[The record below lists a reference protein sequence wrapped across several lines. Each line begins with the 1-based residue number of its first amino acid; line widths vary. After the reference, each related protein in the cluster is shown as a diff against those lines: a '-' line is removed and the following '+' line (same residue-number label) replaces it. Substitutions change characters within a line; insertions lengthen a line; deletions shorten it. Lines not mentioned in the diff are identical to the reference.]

1 MQTASTPFVSRRI
14 VIQLLSGSALAVTGA
29 PLALAADFWNK
40 KPAANWSGDEIE
52 QMKSKSPWAKKT
64 RAEMSGGG
72 FGGGRGGGGD
82 SMDRSGS
89 NGTFAKKT
97 RAEISGAGFS
107 GGRGGGGGRGGEGG
121 GGGAVPAGPEVIVR
135 WENAKPML
143 DATKLALPAELA
155 SQYAISVTGLA
166 PQMIAGVLSGG
177 GGGGG
182 RGRGRGRE
190 GEPTADAA
198 PVPQEDAA
206 TRQKA
211 MVDRLLHS
219 VSLSAKGQDPQNATL
234 IRQTDGNMTLIFG
247 FPKDALPLTAA
258 DKDVQ
263 FTMKLGPLTVKA
275 KFEPKDMMY
284 QGELAL

>member
-1 MQTASTPFVSRRI
+1 
-14 VIQLLSGSALAVTGA
+14 
-29 PLALAADFWNK
+29 
-40 KPAANWSGDEIE
+40 
-52 QMKSKSPWAKKT
+52 MKSKSPW
-64 RAEMSGGG
+64 
-72 FGGGRGGGGD
+72 
-82 SMDRSGS
+82 
-89 NGTFAKKT
+89 AKKT

-135 WENAKPML
+135 WENAKPIL
-143 DATKLALPAELA
+143 DATRLALPAEMA

-166 PQMIAGVLSGG
+166 PQTIAGFLS
-177 GGGGG
+177 GGGG

-198 PVPQEDAA
+198 PVPQEDPA

-219 VSLSAKGQDPQNATL
+219 VSLSAKGRDPQNATL
-234 IRQTDGNMTLIFG
+234 IRQTNGDMTLIFG

-263 FTMKLGPLTVKA
+263 FTMKPGPLTVKA
-275 KFEPKDMMY
+275 KFGPKDMMY